1 MLRGSVRARVVFLSL
16 LSAILIG
23 SLPAPAQL
31 TTGYRPVEKPG
42 IYGARIHP
50 GALVPNRR
58 KWYLPQNLYHEY
70 NWRGW
75 EYTNYARDYYR
86 RYVNISQEGNRFYDT
101 FGNYI
106 GRGWQIYDWTEMN
119 PLRQGSSILKGPQFS
134 RWFGNL
140 VISSARH
147 GQFHT
152 ALAIGEQIRTTL
164 TPLTFSKPTFNG
176 IQWDFLTDNYAVTLL
191 GSRLNAPSVAALD
204 EGSRGA
210 SVENSSRLLSAR
222 GVAQVGDFA
231 KLGLTWVNVHNAT
244 TNLGLEDNSL
254 KGVLTGPQNLGNVE
268 QVVIRITD
276 DSPETVDSG
285 ALLFVDQV
293 LLDGEV
299 HPEIVPLV
307 RGGVQREGILEVSGT
322 DAIELIYD
330 IRNDFKSIGDLGLF
344 SDARK
349 LEFELVVA
357 NDYRIE
363 VKSNLTKNELG
374 EEIFLPVTRAHDEIT
389 DGSNQRFVRFA
400 YGLPTGNELIGAD
413 LEIIDLAGLELR
425 GEYVV
430 NRQYRRFPNQ
440 NYRKLPVSRELAE
453 ASYLTASY
461 TRYPWFA
468 YGEAYSIDPDYST
481 TAFISNPA
489 GVINYDNET
498 RHLFEFVDDN
508 DDQDRYADW
517 FRIYQSTASEASSTT
532 GGRDMEVFPGLDENN
547 DFISDFN
554 QNRNAKPD
562 YAEPFLRYTVDAP
575 EFLFGMDMN
584 NNTVIDR
591 FEDDTQADYPYPRDY
606 RGYNLYGGLRLS
618 EDMQLTVGWLKE
630 RQLSS
635 ARQNR
640 TRYALLTAEW
650 DYPGLRL
657 AAFEHVKWVKDDI
670 PEDRLLW
677 DDAVSNMIEF
687 EDPLEF
693 RDTFVNTTYL
703 MAEYVR
709 IRDLKVTGKL
719 KYERLAQQ
727 GDQAD
732 DPERRNRSFFGLI
745 TKADYTLSVSD
756 QLSFWPR
763 WKSVFERELPTRRS
777 ESKVRQLSET
787 FFFTGRYAFLPA
799 MWLDFGL
806 ERSYFENLEDRPEE
820 PPPGYADDFS
830 SWVAALLLVNTSD
843 YQGYRL
849 TLNAGVQLE
858 RQELKEETRT
868 ESMFFLRLFA
878 AISQL

>member
-1 MLRGSVRARVVFLSL
+1 L
-16 LSAILIG
+16 L
-23 SLPAPAQL
+23 
-31 TTGYRPVEKPG
+31 
-42 IYGARIHP
+42 
-50 GALVPNRR
+50 
-58 KWYLPQNLYHEY
+58 
-70 NWRGW
+70 
-75 EYTNYARDYYR
+75 
-86 RYVNISQEGNRFYDT
+86 EGDRFFDT
-101 FGNYI
+101 FGNYV
-106 GRGWQIYDWTEMN
+106 GQGWQIYDWIEIG
-119 PLRQGSSILKGPQFS
+119 PQRQGSSIVTSTRFS
-134 RWFGNL
+134 RWFNSV
-140 VISSARH
+140 VISAAHH

-152 ALAIGEQIRTTL
+152 ALAIGDQIRTTL
-164 TPLTFSKPTFNG
+164 TPLTFYKPHFNG
-176 IQWDFLTDNYAVTLL
+176 IQWDFSSDKYAVTFL
-191 GSRLNAPSVAALD
+191 GSRLNAPLTRNID
-204 EGSRGA
+204 
-210 SVENSSRLLSAR
+210 NTTRLLSAR

-231 KLGLTWVNVHNAT
+231 KLGMTWVNVHSAST
-244 TNLGLEDNSL
+244 ELGLEDNSL

-330 IRNDFKSIGDLGLF
+330 IRNDFRHIGELELYA
-344 SDARK
+344 DARK

-374 EEIFLPVTRAHDEIT
+374 EEIFLPVTRARDEIT

-400 YGLPTGNELIGAD
+400 YGLPTGNELIGVD
-413 LEIIDLAGLELR
+413 LEIIDLGGLEVR
-425 GEYVV
+425 GEYVM

-440 NYRKLPVSRELAE
+440 NYRKLPVVRELAE

-489 GVINYDNET
+489 GVIDYDNET

-517 FRIYQSTASEASSTT
+517 FRIYQSTGGEVSGVT
-532 GGRDMEVFPGLDENN
+532 GGRDLEVFPGLDENN

-606 RGYNLYGGLRLS
+606 RGYNVYGGLRLT
-618 EDMQLTVGWLKE
+618 EEMQLTVGWLEE
-630 RQLSS
+630 RQLGS

-640 TRYALLTAEW
+640 TQYALLTAEW

-670 PEDRLLW
+670 PEDRLRW
-677 DDAVSNMIEF
+677 DDAISNMIEF

-727 GDQAD
+727 GDEAD
-732 DPERRNRSFFGLI
+732 DPGLRNRSFFGLI

-787 FFFTGRYAFLPA
+787 LFFTGRYAFLPA

-806 ERSYFENLEDRPEE
+806 ERSYFANLEDRPEE
-820 PPPGYADDFS
+820 PPPGYEDDFS

-843 YQGYRL
+843 YLGYRL

-858 RQELKEETRT
+858 RQELEEETRT
-868 ESMFFLRLFA
+868 ESMFFLRLYA
-878 AISQL
+878 AISQ